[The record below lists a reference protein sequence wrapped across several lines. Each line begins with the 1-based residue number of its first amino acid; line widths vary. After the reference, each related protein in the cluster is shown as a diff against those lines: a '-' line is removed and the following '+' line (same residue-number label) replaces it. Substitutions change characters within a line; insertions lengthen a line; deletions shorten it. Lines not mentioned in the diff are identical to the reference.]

1 MSFAI
6 ARQPVFDTKREI
18 YGYEIY
24 LRRSDDL
31 TKYPEDIPY
40 NKATFI
46 VAELIAELGIKK
58 VSEGK
63 TIFFNVT
70 IDSLLNKVID
80 LLPID
85 RVAFEVM
92 PPQIS
97 IGETVY
103 TNALKRIEE
112 LKGKGAHIVLTEKL
126 YSGKYADIFKL
137 ADIVEFP
144 VQDIDQGKVDAIK
157 RNKKKLLISRIEKES
172 DYEKSLKFADLL
184 EGNFL
189 APPTVVKELELAPF
203 LKSTLMRM
211 IGALNSVQSVKEFA
225 DIIAS
230 DVGMSAKLLR
240 FVNSAYFSRRKE
252 IKDIVQACAYLGMEN
267 LKKFTLL
274 VATNDYLS
282 VEDPHLWKRSLI
294 RAYLAQEIMKE
305 RNPSLANASYLAGL
319 FSLIDKILGVDKI
332 EFLREVGIDKEI
344 IDAFTGANEELSF
357 ALQKAVL
364 LEEAS
369 EMGPEKLDKVIDTVA
384 KELGKEPIELSAL
397 IAEAKS
403 QADEIIKV

>member
-24 LRRSDDL
+24 LRRSDNL

-46 VAELIAELGIKK
+46 VAELIAELGISKI
-58 VSEGK
+58 SEGK
-63 TIFFNVT
+63 RIFFNVT
-70 IDSLLNKVID
+70 IDSLLNRVID
-80 LLPID
+80 ILPVEM
-85 RVAFEVM
+85 VAFELM
-92 PPQIS
+92 PPQIE

-103 TNALKRIEE
+103 SSALKRIEE
-112 LKGKGAHIVLTEKL
+112 LKSKGASIVLTEKL
-126 YSGKYADIFKL
+126 YSGKYADILKIC
-137 ADIVEFP
+137 DTVEFSA
-144 VQDIDQGKVDAIK
+144 QRIDEGKVEAVK
-157 RNKKKLLISRIEKES
+157 RNHKKLLVSRIEKQSEYES
-172 DYEKSLKFADLL
+172 VIEFADFL
-184 EGNFL
+184 EGNYL
-189 APPTVVKELELAPF
+189 APPVIIKEFELAPF

-240 FVNSAYFSRRKE
+240 FVNSAYFSRRKG
-252 IKDIVQACAYLGMEN
+252 IKDIVQACTYLGMEN

-305 RNPSLANASYLAGL
+305 KNPSLANEAYLAGL

-384 KELGKEPIELSAL
+384 KELGKEPVELSAL

-403 QADEIIKV
+403 QAEEIIRV